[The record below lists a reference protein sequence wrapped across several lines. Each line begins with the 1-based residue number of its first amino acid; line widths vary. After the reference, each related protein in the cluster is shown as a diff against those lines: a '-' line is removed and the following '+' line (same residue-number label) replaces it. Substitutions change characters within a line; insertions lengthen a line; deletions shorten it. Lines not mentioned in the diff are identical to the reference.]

1 VAAAGRYSIASVFGF
16 INLILRRCLGSN
28 RAMDDQLYPIP
39 SDSARR
45 RPPYHASNSRG
56 ARVAKTATPQNT
68 GTRSGRGDRTGGT
81 FKAGDYFERT
91 EGGRS
96 SWSHELD
103 RTRSVDRRCLEVS
116 LTYPRACNRLTYTHS
131 YRYLRVKFGVRWTD
145 LKDLQEPLRIGEV
158 LILPVTGFSP
168 GVGLFGAKSPFG
180 GFILARTWSV
190 SPRI

>member
-1 VAAAGRYSIASVFGF
+1 
-16 INLILRRCLGSN
+16 
-28 RAMDDQLYPIP
+28 MDDQLYSIP

-45 RPPYHASNSRG
+45 RPSYHASNSRG
-56 ARVAKTATPQNT
+56 ARVATTATSQNT
-68 GTRSGRGDRTGGT
+68 GTPSGRGDRTGGT
-81 FKAGDYFERT
+81 FKAGNYLERT

-116 LTYPRACNRLTYTHS
+116 LDRALVRKRLTHPHFR
-131 YRYLRVKFGVRWTD
+131 RYLRVKFGVRWTD

-180 GFILARTWSV
+180 KLSMPGRNPSAQEIEGANSLDLSQMRTPWWNIFSLAAGKGAD
-190 SPRI
+190 